1 MARARSNLSDNI
13 ASLKLALAE
22 KEALL
27 AEQQALLIERDRVIA
42 ARDAELY
49 AKTLQIEHLKAQL
62 AVLRRARFG
71 RSSEQL
77 DREIEQLELI
87 LGVQGLDHPL
97 RVLLHGCLRNLTSQ
111 FENELR
117 SIVVPVSPHGP
128 TPSFL
133 KERIVRLASE
143 SR

>member
-1 MARARSNLSDNI
+1 LGFINASQFRFDNQ
-13 ASLKLALAE
+13 SL
-22 KEALL
+22 
-27 AEQQALLIERDRVIA
+27 QQKI
-42 ARDAELY
+42 
-49 AKTLQIEHLKAQL
+49 
-62 AVLRRARFG
+62 G
-71 RSSEQL
+71 
-77 DREIEQLELI
+77 
-87 LGVQGLDHPL
+87 QGLDHPL

-128 TPSFL
+128 SPSFL